1 MSTLIVALSPNGTK
15 PRPAAK
21 SRVVP
26 LPSLAASV
34 DHLAELRGL
43 IRRAQDEE
51 RKITAEILGVMAS
64 AGLDRLE
71 GTEAV
76 AIRDERTTLK
86 VDVGLFLEAAGTAG
100 YDALTVSVTAARKHL
115 GEDDLRAISE
125 ATTTPALRVLPR
137 ENSPAAA

>member
-1 MSTLIVALSPNGTK
+1 MNSAILSPRTNGTK
-15 PRPAAK
+15 PRTPA
-21 SRVVP
+21 RVVP
-26 LPSLAASV
+26 LPSLAV

-43 IRRAQDEE
+43 IRRAQEEE
-51 RKITAEILGVMAS
+51 RKLTAEILSVMAS
-64 AGLDRLE
+64 ASLDRLE

-86 VDVGLFLEAAGTAG
+86 PDVGLFLEAAGAAG
-100 YDALTVSVTAARKHL
+100 YDALSVSVTAARKHL

-137 ENSPAAA
+137 ADRPAAA